1 MIYKSLLLSVLLIL
15 ISITFSY
22 SAGNHFN
29 NRERIIS
36 YDSDITINKD
46 GSMDVVEVI
55 KVHSEAVK
63 IKRGIFRDF
72 PTKYEDKYGNNIVI
86 KFEVI
91 EILRDG
97 RGESYHTESQSNGVR
112 VYIGDSNVFLKSG
125 DYSYTIKYKTNRQ
138 IGFFEDFDELYWNVT
153 GNGWDFVIENASVV
167 VNLPNGINRS
177 EIKIDGFTGYQ
188 GSAEKD
194 YKGEILSSSKVKL
207 KTTRKLNST
216 EGFTILVQFPKGFVN
231 EPSASDKFGYF
242 IQDNIPSIIGLIGV
256 VILLI
261 YYSLIW
267 LKVGKDPQKGTI
279 IPLFEPPSNISPAAA
294 RFLTEMGYDDKVF
307 TSAIINL
314 AVKGFIKIEEDDS
327 DYSLVK
333 IGNGNGELS
342 KDEKKLYSKL
352 SFKKKTS
359 LFDGKEKLQLEL
371 KQENHAV
378 IKKSITT
385 LKKSLK
391 NSYEKTYFITNLK
404 YFILGMVISV
414 IILIAAAMYS
424 SADLTFSLV
433 WTTFWSM
440 GVSILLFTVFKAWR
454 GVVARGK
461 VKVGGI
467 LAAIFITL
475 FSIPFVAGEIFGLFL
490 LATEGSPLLIVVIGI
505 IALANVIFY
514 HLLKAPTLLGRK
526 LMDQIEG
533 FKMYLSVAEVDN
545 LVKATLPE
553 KTTQLFEKY
562 LPYALALNVENEWSE
577 KFSDMLA
584 EINDY
589 SPDWYNG
596 AAISTLGAAGF
607 ASSLGSSFSSTISS
621 SSTAPGSSSGS
632 SGGSSGGGGGGGGG
646 GGW

>member
-1 MIYKSLLLSVLLIL
+1 MIYKSLFLTVLLVL
-15 ISITFSY
+15 ISIPVSY
-22 SAGNHFN
+22 SAGKQFN

-36 YDSDITINKD
+36 YDSDITINKN
-46 GSMDVVEVI
+46 GSMEVVEII
-55 KVHSEAVK
+55 KVHCEGVK

-91 EILRDG
+91 EILRGG
-97 RGESYHTESQSNGVR
+97 RRERFHTESQSNGVR
-112 VYIGDSNVFLKSG
+112 VYIGDSNIFLKSG
-125 DYSYTIKYKTNRQ
+125 DYTYTIKYKTNRQ
-138 IGFFEDFDELYWNVT
+138 LGFFEDFDELYWNVT
-153 GNGWDFVIENASVV
+153 GNGWDFVIEKASVV
-167 VNLPNGINRS
+167 VNLPNGINRR
-177 EIKIDGFTGYQ
+177 EIKIDGFTGYE
-188 GSAEKD
+188 GSVGKD
-194 YKGEILSSSKVKL
+194 YKGEVLSGSKVKL

-216 EGFTILVQFPKGFVN
+216 EGFTILVQFPKGFVY
-231 EPSASDKFGYF
+231 EPTTSDKVAYF
-242 IQDNIPSIIGLIGV
+242 FQDNIPSVIGLIGV
-256 VILLI
+256 VILII

-267 LKVGKDPQKGTI
+267 LKVGKDPKKGTI

-294 RFLTEMGYDDKVF
+294 RFLTEMGYDNKVF

-314 AVKGFIKIEEDDS
+314 AVKGFIKIEEHNDE
-327 DYSLVK
+327 YFLVK
-333 IGNGNGELS
+333 MENGNGELS
-342 KDEKKLYSKL
+342 KDEKRLFSKL
-352 SFKKKTS
+352 SFKMKS
-359 LFDGKEKLQLEL
+359 SPIDDKEKLQLEL
-371 KQENHAV
+371 KQKNHAT
-378 IKKSITT
+378 IQKSIKA

-404 YFILGMVISV
+404 YFIIGLVISIV
-414 IILIAAAMYS
+414 ILIVATMYA

-440 GVSILLFTVFKAWR
+440 GVAVLLFTVFKAWR
-454 GVVARGK
+454 GVVAKGK
-461 VKVGGI
+461 VKVGSI
-467 LAAIFITL
+467 LAALFITL

-490 LATEGSPLLIVVIGI
+490 LATEGSPLLILVIGI

-526 LMDQIEG
+526 LMDMIEG

-545 LVKATLPE
+545 LANATIPE
-553 KTTQLFEKY
+553 KTTELYEKY
-562 LPYALALNVENEWSE
+562 LPFALALNVENEWSE
-577 KFSDMLA
+577 KFADLFS
-584 EINDY
+584 EISNY

-632 SGGSSGGGGGGGGG
+632 SGGFSGGGGGGGGG

>member
-1 MIYKSLLLSVLLIL
+1 MIHKSLLLFVLLIL
-15 ISITFSY
+15 ISLSASY
-22 SAGNHFN
+22 SAGKQFN
-29 NRERIIS
+29 NQERIIS
-36 YDSDITINKD
+36 YNSNITINED

-55 KVHSEAVK
+55 KVHCEGVK

-97 RGESYHTESQSNGVR
+97 RKEKYHTENQSNGVR
-112 VYIGDSNVFLKSG
+112 VYIGDSNIFLIPG
-125 DYSYTIKYKTNRQ
+125 DYTYTIKYKTNRQ
-138 IGFFEDFDELYWNVT
+138 IGYFEVFDELYWNVT
-153 GNGWDFVIENASVV
+153 GNGWDFVIENASAV
-167 VNLPNGINRS
+167 VNLPSGINRS

-188 GSAEKD
+188 GIAGKD
-194 YKGEILSSSKVKL
+194 YEGEVLRGSKVKL
-207 KTTRKLNST
+207 KTTNMLNPT
-216 EGFTILVQFPKGFVN
+216 EGFTILVQFPKGFVY
-231 EPSASDKFGYF
+231 EPTASDKVAYF
-242 IQDNIPSIIGLIGV
+242 FQDNIPSVIGLIGV

-267 LKVGKDPQKGTI
+267 MKVGKDPQKGTI
-279 IPLFEPPSNISPAAA
+279 IPLFEPPVNISPAAA

-333 IGNGNGELS
+333 MENGTGELS
-342 KDEKKLYSKL
+342 RDEKKLFSNLTFNQKYSIAE
-352 SFKKKTS
+352 
-359 LFDGKEKLQLEL
+359 GKEKLQLEL

-391 NSYEKTYFITNLK
+391 NNYEKTYFITNLK
-404 YFILGMVISV
+404 YFIAGIGISA
-414 IILIAAAMYS
+414 IILIAAVTYAS
-424 SADLTFSLV
+424 VDLVFSLV
-433 WTTFWSM
+433 WTTFWSI
-440 GVSILLFTVFKAWR
+440 GVAILLFTVFKAWR
-454 GVVARGK
+454 GVVAKGK
-461 VKVGGI
+461 VRVGGI
-467 LAAIFITL
+467 LSALFITM

-490 LATEGSPLLIVVIGI
+490 LAEEGSPLLIFVIGA

-526 LMDQIEG
+526 LMDKIEG

-545 LVKATLPE
+545 LANATIPE
-553 KTTQLFEKY
+553 KTVDLYEKY
-562 LPYALALNVENEWSE
+562 LPYALALNVENKWSE
-577 KFSDMLA
+577 KFSDLLA
-584 EINDY
+584 EISDY
-589 SPDWYNG
+589 SPGWYSG

-621 SSTAPGSSSGS
+621 SSTVPGSSSGS
-632 SGGSSGGGGGGGGG
+632 SGGFSGGGGGGGGG